1 MFFFSIT
8 IFFPFPVLF
17 IYFLNIL
24 AIGSNNFLFVP
35 FEINFFFGSHGF
47 LFALRG
53 FSFSKGSVVTI
64 FSFFLLNQLFLTG
77 PMEKNSGTSGSFLF
91 LEPQASKPQ
100 LGSLI
105 GTLRLLSRV
114 HAVSLLFFHPRF
126 IDLLFF
132 MLLSFSP
139 LGFLST
145 PAPCSV
151 FTECCLCSLFS
162 SFCFYHHLPFLPS
175 LSFFS
180 SSLCCHY
187 PVPLTCSLIIKN
199 LVSCP
204 LFLFYSLVYIY
215 NMLSIFPSILFSS
228 FSPLP
233 SRSLPSFHYLRS
245 CWSTLASSLLFCS
258 CLGLFCFLFCD

>member
-1 MFFFSIT
+1 MGVFCFWNPRLQNPNLAPSSVLSVFFLASMPCHSY
-8 IFFPFPVLF
+8 FFIRVLLIYYFLCCSPFRLSVSCQHQPPVLCSQ
-17 IYFLNIL
+17 N
-24 AIGSNNFLFVP
+24 
-35 FEINFFFGSHGF
+35 
-47 LFALRG
+47 
-53 FSFSKGSVVTI
+53 VV
-64 FSFFLLNQLFLTG
+64 
-77 PMEKNSGTSGSFLF
+77 
-91 LEPQASKPQ
+91 
-100 LGSLI
+100 
-105 GTLRLLSRV
+105 
-114 HAVSLLFFHPRF
+114 
-126 IDLLFF
+126 
-132 MLLSFSP
+132 
-139 LGFLST
+139 
-145 PAPCSV
+145 
-151 FTECCLCSLFS
+151 CSLFS

>member
-17 IYFLNIL
+17 IYFLIIL

-35 FEINFFFGSHGF
+35 FEIIFFFGSHGF

-53 FSFSKGSVVTI
+53 FSFCKGSVVTI

-91 LEPQASKPQ
+91 LEPQALKPQ

-114 HAVSLLFFHPRF
+114 HAVSLLFFHSRF

-151 FTECCLCSLFS
+151 FTECCLFSVLIFLLLSPPALPSFLVLLQFFSLLPLPRPPYMLSNNKKSRFLS
-162 SFCFYHHLPFLPS
+162 TLPFL
-175 LSFFS
+175 FFG
-180 SSLCCHY
+180 L
-187 PVPLTCSLIIKN
+187 
-199 LVSCP
+199 
-204 LFLFYSLVYIY
+204 
-215 NMLSIFPSILFSS
+215 
-228 FSPLP
+228 
-233 SRSLPSFHYLRS
+233 YL
-245 CWSTLASSLLFCS
+245 
-258 CLGLFCFLFCD
+258 